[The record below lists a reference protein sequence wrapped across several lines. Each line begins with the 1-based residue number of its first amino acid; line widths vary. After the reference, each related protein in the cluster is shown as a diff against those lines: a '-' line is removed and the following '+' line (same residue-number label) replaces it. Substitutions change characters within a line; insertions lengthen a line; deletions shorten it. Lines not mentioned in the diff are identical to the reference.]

1 MMLRCEMDFIMLECR
16 QVAGFCDYCDELSSS
31 ITDNLLIG
39 GIIVDFCVKTL
50 LVICSSVCGQLLR

>member
-1 MMLRCEMDFIMLECR
+1 MLECR